1 MLTNDQIIFYKEN
14 RFQEKLQN
22 WMKIAKEKPLCVTK
36 IQRLFQNCKEKSFIC
51 LPLILPKLWQSF
63 VHFYCIRK
71 FDYLCYK
78 KVNFR
83 KLYFPGSICWIYQ
96 LWILPFENWSSLLAF
111 SSLSVN
117 LHWQMCSS
125 GNSSTVYNIK
135 ANAFHKAALN
145 SVFLPHSP
153 DFWLN
158 CVLCF

>member
-1 MLTNDQIIFYKEN
+1 MNNHTKFLCTYFDPVSLPPRLSNIKPAAK
-14 RFQEKLQN
+14 KLARITFSGWVGWRAIPCQ
-22 WMKIAKEKPLCVTK
+22 AATL
-36 IQRLFQNCKEKSFIC
+36 
-51 LPLILPKLWQSF
+51 
-63 VHFYCIRK
+63 VHFYSIRK
-71 FDYLCYK
+71 FEFLCYK

-83 KLYFPGSICWIYQ
+83 KLFFPGSICWIYQ

-117 LHWQMCSS
+117 LHWQMCTS